1 MSRCRAFSPKAMH
14 CSQRGLSLIEL
25 VGFIVVMAV
34 VMAGVVSALTGTLQ
48 RSATPRELNQGLELA
63 QSRMEIILLQK
74 ERLGF
79 AAFTTSFDPCATA
92 TPEACV
98 VPTGYTVSASLAQT
112 FSGNDANFRVVQVEA
127 LRNGE
132 RRAYLETVMANY

>member
-1 MSRCRAFSPKAMH
+1 MSPRGTFHPKAVH
-14 CSQRGLSLIEL
+14 FLQRGLSLIEL

-34 VMAGVVSALTGTLQ
+34 VMAGTVSALTGTLQ

-79 AAFTTSFDPCATA
+79 AAFTTSFDPCLTA

-112 FSGNDANFRVVQVEA
+112 FSSSNANFRVIQVEA
-127 LRNGE
+127 LRSGE
-132 RRAYLETVMANY
+132 RRAYLEAVVANY